1 MSLLWVNAWAH
12 VFETLG
18 QDDIEWY
25 AVVTY
30 EALINYHDVVVQE
43 LLEVVQSGMRRYHS
57 RGRHLRR
64 TALSNGQRSEMKNT
78 RQYSQQHRRLPL
90 RGNSNGSS
98 KSPSSYLI
106 PKKKNLSL
114 WKECLS
120 KKQCHHEV
128 ERLTKGVLPYFG
140 FVSVRK
146 NKILPLLSS
155 PGTVTVSKEF
165 GHVLFSSEGDALN
178 KFRKSHEDMDN
189 HIDYKPPLELIS
201 RMKDFQK

>member
-30 EALINYHDVVVQE
+30 EALINYHDIVVQE

-64 TALSNGQRSEMKNT
+64 TASSNGQRLEMKNT
-78 RQYSQQHRRLPL
+78 GQYSQLHRRLPL
-90 RGNSNGSS
+90 RGNSNGLS
-98 KSPSSYLI
+98 KSPNSYLT
-106 PKKKNLSL
+106 PKKENVSL
-114 WKECLS
+114 WKKCLS
-120 KKQCHHEV
+120 KTQCHYEV

-146 NKILPLLSS
+146 NKILPLSS
-155 PGTVTVSKEF
+155 YPGTVTVSKEF
-165 GHVLFSSEGDALN
+165 GHVLFSSEGVALN
-178 KFRKSHEDMDN
+178 KFRQSREDMDSLIN
-189 HIDYKPPLELIS
+189 YKPPLELIS